1 MLPQLDPTWYASQ
14 SFWLLITFCAT
25 FVVVWRFV
33 MPLMRA
39 TVDARQ
45 TRLETDLKTAE
56 DLKNQ
61 AEALLKQYE
70 TAMADVKKQ
79 SQTILAKAQEEITAS
94 LAQTE
99 KDFDSR
105 LAAHLAEGEQKLEE
119 AKAEALKS
127 VRQIAADLTGEIT
140 QKITATVPT
149 AAELTKAID
158 SVLKEN
164 SK

>member
-14 SFWLLITFCAT
+14 SFWLLITFCAM

-70 TAMADVKKQ
+70 AAMADVKKQ
-79 SQTILAKAQEEITAS
+79 SQEILAKAQEEITAS

-99 KDFDSR
+99 KDFDVRLAQR
-105 LAAHLAEGEQKLEE
+105 LAASEQQLEA
-119 AKAEALKS
+119 AKAEALQN
-127 VRQIAADLTGEIT
+127 VRQIATDLTGEIT

-149 AAELTKAID
+149 AAELSDAVD

-164 SK
+164 NS

>member
-14 SFWLLITFCAT
+14 SFWLLITFCAM

-70 TAMADVKKQ
+70 AAMADVKKQ
-79 SQTILAKAQEEITAS
+79 SQEILAKAQEEITAS

-99 KDFDSR
+99 KDFDAR
-105 LAAHLAEGEQKLEE
+105 LSQRLSAGEQQLEA
-119 AKAEALKS
+119 AKAEALQN
-127 VRQIAADLTGEIT
+127 VRQIATDLTGEIT

-149 AAELTKAID
+149 AAELSDAVD

-164 SK
+164 NQ

>member
-14 SFWLLITFCAT
+14 SFWLLITFCAM

-56 DLKNQ
+56 DVKNQ

-70 TAMADVKKQ
+70 AAMADVKKQ
-79 SQTILAKAQEEITAS
+79 SQEILTKAQEEITAS

-99 KDFDSR
+99 KDFDAR
-105 LAAHLAEGEQKLEE
+105 LSQRLSAGERQLEA
-119 AKAEALKS
+119 AKAEALQN

-149 AAELTKAID
+149 AAELSDAVD

-164 SK
+164 NQ

>member
-14 SFWLLITFCAT
+14 SFWLLITFCAM

-45 TRLETDLKTAE
+45 TRLKTDLKTAE

-61 AEALLKQYE
+61 AEAILKQYE
-70 TAMADVKKQ
+70 AAMADVKKQ
-79 SQTILAKAQEEITAS
+79 SHEILAKAQDEINAS

-99 KDFDSR
+99 KDFDARLAQR
-105 LAAHLAEGEQKLEE
+105 LAASEQQLEA
-119 AKAEALKS
+119 AKAEALQN

-149 AAELTKAID
+149 AAELTDAVD

-164 SK
+164 NQ

>member
-14 SFWLLITFCAT
+14 SFWLLITFCAM

-70 TAMADVKKQ
+70 AAMADVKKQ
-79 SQTILAKAQEEITAS
+79 SQEILTKAQEEITAS

-99 KDFDSR
+99 KDFDAR
-105 LAAHLAEGEQKLEE
+105 LSQRLSAGERQLEV
-119 AKAEALKS
+119 AKAEALQN
-127 VRQIAADLTGEIT
+127 VRQIATDLTGEIT

-149 AAELTKAID
+149 AAELSDAVD

-164 SK
+164 KQ

>member
-25 FVVVWRFV
+25 FIVVWRFV

-45 TRLETDLKTAE
+45 TRLETDLKAAE

-70 TAMADVKKQ
+70 SAMADVKKQ
-79 SQTILAKAQEEITAS
+79 SQEILAKAQDEITAS

-99 KDFDSR
+99 KDFDAR
-105 LAAHLAEGEQKLEE
+105 LAQHLAAGEQQLEA
-119 AKAEALKS
+119 AKAEALQS
-127 VRQIAADLTGEIT
+127 VRQIATDLTGEIT

-149 AAELTKAID
+149 AAELSDVID

-164 SK
+164 NS